1 MKKYFVYY
9 SATGNGDFLSE
20 LLKEAG
26 YEPVKVETVKPM
38 GKVGFF
44 KILHYGGQ
52 AMMNKKARI
61 KELNVDFQDDDLV
74 VVGSPIWNDRLST
87 PINAILAKY
96 NFNKETT
103 GFVLYPAG
111 EGTKKSK
118 EQIKKLGFIKEPVVI
133 SYPLKKQEEAKELIK
148 LVK

>member
-9 SATGNGDFLSE
+9 SATGNGDFLAE

-26 YEPVKVETVKPM
+26 YEPVKVETIKPM

-52 AMMNKKARI
+52 AMLGKKAKI
-61 KELNVDFQDDDLV
+61 KDLDLEFKDDDQV

-87 PINAILAKY
+87 PINAVLAKY
-96 NFNKETT
+96 SFNKERT

-111 EGTKKSK
+111 EGTSKSF
-118 EQIKKLGFIKEPVVI
+118 EQIKKLGFVKEPVVI
-133 SYPLKKQEEAKELIK
+133 SYPLKKQDVAKELVK

>member
-9 SATGNGDFLSE
+9 SATGNGDFLAE

-26 YEPVKVETVKPM
+26 YEPVKVETIKPM

-52 AMMNKKARI
+52 AMLGKKAKI
-61 KELNVDFQDDDLV
+61 KDLNLELKDDDQV

-87 PINAILAKY
+87 PINAVLAKY
-96 NFNKETT
+96 SFNKERT

-111 EGTKKSK
+111 EGTSKSF
-118 EQIKKLGFIKEPVVI
+118 EQIKKLGFVKEPVVI
-133 SYPLKKQEEAKELIK
+133 SYPLKKQDVAKELVK

>member
-9 SATGNGDFLSE
+9 SATGNGDFLAE

-44 KILHYGGQ
+44 KILHYGGK
-52 AMMNKKARI
+52 AMLNKKAKI
-61 KELNVDFQDDDLV
+61 KDLNLELKDEDLV
-74 VVGSPIWNDRLST
+74 VIGSPIWNDRLST
-87 PINAILAKY
+87 PINAVLANY
-96 NFNKETT
+96 SFNNETT
-103 GFVLYPAG
+103 MFILYPAG
-111 EGTKKSK
+111 EGTSKSL
-118 EQIKKLGFIKEPVVI
+118 EQIKKLGFTKEPVVI